1 MKRYDIIALLL
12 VIYLA
17 VMAYFGRGML
27 LSGNYWE
34 YFSIIGVTLLVIF
47 ILRWAMK
54 RREKIREERRKKQ
67 DASERR
73 TLRND
78 NMAILVGIGG
88 DFAWNKEYKD
98 NSIDIVGSIRYY
110 TLTTLFL
117 GVNAGYTH
125 AWYKPKG
132 SDSKC
137 RDYLYIGA
145 ELGYAI
151 FVSQNISLDPA
162 VYWKHSFTDK
172 FNQYGIKMGFS
183 VYF

>member
-27 LSGNYWE
+27 LSGNFWE

-78 NMAILVGIGG
+78 N
-88 DFAWNKEYKD
+88 
-98 NSIDIVGSIRYY
+98 
-110 TLTTLFL
+110 
-117 GVNAGYTH
+117 
-125 AWYKPKG
+125 
-132 SDSKC
+132 
-137 RDYLYIGA
+137 
-145 ELGYAI
+145 
-151 FVSQNISLDPA
+151 IS
-162 VYWKHSFTDK
+162 
-172 FNQYGIKMGFS
+172 
-183 VYF
+183 

>member
-78 NMAILVGIGG
+78 NISDV
-88 DFAWNKEYKD
+88 YK
-98 NSIDIVGSIRYY
+98 RQTY
-110 TLTTLFL
+110 
-117 GVNAGYTH
+117 A
-125 AWYKPKG
+125 APKYFG
-132 SDSKC
+132 K
-137 RDYLYIGA
+137 
-145 ELGYAI
+145 
-151 FVSQNISLDPA
+151 
-162 VYWKHSFTDK
+162 SFH
-172 FNQYGIKMGFS
+172 
-183 VYF
+183 

>member
-27 LSGNYWE
+27 LSGNYSQINNQE
-34 YFSIIGVTLLVIF
+34 QYFSIIGVTLLVIF

-78 NMAILVGIGG
+78 N
-88 DFAWNKEYKD
+88 
-98 NSIDIVGSIRYY
+98 
-110 TLTTLFL
+110 
-117 GVNAGYTH
+117 
-125 AWYKPKG
+125 
-132 SDSKC
+132 
-137 RDYLYIGA
+137 
-145 ELGYAI
+145 
-151 FVSQNISLDPA
+151 IS
-162 VYWKHSFTDK
+162 
-172 FNQYGIKMGFS
+172 
-183 VYF
+183 

>member
-27 LSGNYWE
+27 LSGN

-78 NMAILVGIGG
+78 N
-88 DFAWNKEYKD
+88 
-98 NSIDIVGSIRYY
+98 
-110 TLTTLFL
+110 
-117 GVNAGYTH
+117 
-125 AWYKPKG
+125 
-132 SDSKC
+132 
-137 RDYLYIGA
+137 
-145 ELGYAI
+145 
-151 FVSQNISLDPA
+151 IS
-162 VYWKHSFTDK
+162 
-172 FNQYGIKMGFS
+172 
-183 VYF
+183 

>member
-1 MKRYDIIALLL
+1 MTKKVLLTFL
-12 VIYLA
+12 VIWLFSNTGSA
-17 VMAYFGRGML
+17 QIL
-27 LSGNYWE
+27 KNTWIINPQLSGFNLGSTHTE
-34 YFSIIGVTLLVIF
+34 DTGKETFDLGLKVEAGNF
-47 ILRWAMK
+47 IANNL
-54 RREKIREERRKKQ
+54 
-67 DASERR
+67 
-73 TLRND
+73 
-78 NMAILVGIGG
+78 AILVGIGG

-98 NSIDIVGSIRYY
+98 NSSDIVGSIRYY
-110 TLTTLFL
+110 TRTTLFL

-132 SDSKC
+132 SDSQC

>member
-17 VMAYFGRGML
+17 VML

-78 NMAILVGIGG
+78 N
-88 DFAWNKEYKD
+88 
-98 NSIDIVGSIRYY
+98 
-110 TLTTLFL
+110 
-117 GVNAGYTH
+117 
-125 AWYKPKG
+125 
-132 SDSKC
+132 
-137 RDYLYIGA
+137 
-145 ELGYAI
+145 
-151 FVSQNISLDPA
+151 IS
-162 VYWKHSFTDK
+162 
-172 FNQYGIKMGFS
+172 
-183 VYF
+183 

>member
-1 MKRYDIIALLL
+1 MIAFPFFESWPSLCIESDNFF

-78 NMAILVGIGG
+78 N
-88 DFAWNKEYKD
+88 
-98 NSIDIVGSIRYY
+98 
-110 TLTTLFL
+110 
-117 GVNAGYTH
+117 
-125 AWYKPKG
+125 
-132 SDSKC
+132 
-137 RDYLYIGA
+137 
-145 ELGYAI
+145 
-151 FVSQNISLDPA
+151 IS
-162 VYWKHSFTDK
+162 
-172 FNQYGIKMGFS
+172 
-183 VYF
+183 

>member
-34 YFSIIGVTLLVIF
+34 YFSIIGVTF

-78 NMAILVGIGG
+78 N
-88 DFAWNKEYKD
+88 
-98 NSIDIVGSIRYY
+98 
-110 TLTTLFL
+110 
-117 GVNAGYTH
+117 
-125 AWYKPKG
+125 
-132 SDSKC
+132 
-137 RDYLYIGA
+137 
-145 ELGYAI
+145 
-151 FVSQNISLDPA
+151 IS
-162 VYWKHSFTDK
+162 
-172 FNQYGIKMGFS
+172 
-183 VYF
+183 

>member
-34 YFSIIGVTLLVIF
+34 YFSIIGV
-47 ILRWAMK
+47 RWAMK

-78 NMAILVGIGG
+78 N
-88 DFAWNKEYKD
+88 
-98 NSIDIVGSIRYY
+98 
-110 TLTTLFL
+110 
-117 GVNAGYTH
+117 
-125 AWYKPKG
+125 
-132 SDSKC
+132 
-137 RDYLYIGA
+137 
-145 ELGYAI
+145 
-151 FVSQNISLDPA
+151 IS
-162 VYWKHSFTDK
+162 
-172 FNQYGIKMGFS
+172 
-183 VYF
+183 

>member
-1 MKRYDIIALLL
+1 MTKKVLLTFL
-12 VIYLA
+12 VIWLFSNTGSA
-17 VMAYFGRGML
+17 QIL
-27 LSGNYWE
+27 KNTWIINPQLSGFNLGSTHTE
-34 YFSIIGVTLLVIF
+34 DTGKETFDLGLKVEAGNF
-47 ILRWAMK
+47 IANNL
-54 RREKIREERRKKQ
+54 
-67 DASERR
+67 
-73 TLRND
+73 
-78 NMAILVGIGG
+78 AILVGIGG

-98 NSIDIVGSIRYY
+98 NSINIMGRIRYY

-132 SDSKC
+132 SDSQC
-137 RDYLYIGA
+137 RDYLYVGA

-151 FVSQNISLDPA
+151 FVSHNISLDPA

-172 FNQYGIKMGFS
+172 FNQYGIKMGLS

>member
-78 NMAILVGIGG
+78 NICLL
-88 DFAWNKEYKD
+88 
-98 NSIDIVGSIRYY
+98 Y
-110 TLTTLFL
+110 TS
-117 GVNAGYTH
+117 
-125 AWYKPKG
+125 P
-132 SDSKC
+132 SP
-137 RDYLYIGA
+137 RD
-145 ELGYAI
+145 
-151 FVSQNISLDPA
+151 
-162 VYWKHSFTDK
+162 TR
-172 FNQYGIKMGFS
+172 
-183 VYF
+183 

>member
-34 YFSIIGVTLLVIF
+34 YFSIIIF

-78 NMAILVGIGG
+78 N
-88 DFAWNKEYKD
+88 
-98 NSIDIVGSIRYY
+98 
-110 TLTTLFL
+110 
-117 GVNAGYTH
+117 
-125 AWYKPKG
+125 
-132 SDSKC
+132 
-137 RDYLYIGA
+137 
-145 ELGYAI
+145 
-151 FVSQNISLDPA
+151 IS
-162 VYWKHSFTDK
+162 
-172 FNQYGIKMGFS
+172 
-183 VYF
+183 